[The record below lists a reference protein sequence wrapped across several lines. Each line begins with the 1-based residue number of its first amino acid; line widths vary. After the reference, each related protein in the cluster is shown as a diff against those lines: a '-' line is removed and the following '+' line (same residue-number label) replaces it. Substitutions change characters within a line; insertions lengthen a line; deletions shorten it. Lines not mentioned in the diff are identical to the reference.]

1 MTRVISKIRRGLPA
15 LTWLLLVSTALAVP
29 RSREAQSPDVQGHDV
44 QSDGASEEPAVR
56 LSGNPPR
63 PLNSAEDLYMQLRG
77 VGLGKSRVY
86 RARDVSI
93 DRATFHIALN
103 DGTIAFTEDVAGR
116 VTGAFFEGDG
126 EILLS
131 PPNRYERA
139 SMALFTGEA
148 ILEERFV
155 TAYFRFNDDTFAAM
169 RPSLVPVED
178 ADGFLSQWNETAR
191 NLAQGDALRLLM
203 TFSKFLP
210 VAGQPAADAAMTV
223 SDDDRFLHARLQG
236 LRLGTFDLYFDAD
249 TPEQIWAGQLK
260 TTEGASYFDV
270 WTSFSSAQANQSA
283 EAVNATVGEGG
294 KTDSIAIS
302 HYTVRAKIKPP
313 TQIDAEALLQVEI
326 RQGGQRAVLFELSRA
341 LQITKVEAD
350 GHPIEFIHNPAIE
363 GSQLARQGNDL
374 VAIVFPQPLLT
385 GQRLELHF
393 VYGGEVLSDAGAGL
407 LYVGA
412 RGTWYPNRGLAMSN
426 FDLEFRYP
434 AGWTLV
440 ATGKRTEAKSSP
452 IPGDRGGNPS
462 AGEQVTRWVSERP
475 IPLAGFDLGKYERV
489 AVHAGDATV
498 ETYATSGME
507 RGFPKPPID
516 TVIPSP
522 AIRGVP
528 RQPSLDVPPLLPSP
542 AKNAQMVAAAC
553 AHAIEFYS
561 RRYGPFPY
569 SDLKVVQLPGGLSQG
584 WPGLIFLSS
593 TSFLTAQEKSELH
606 MSAVDKTLITQIIA
620 HETAHQWWG
629 DLVMWSGYRDQ
640 WLVEALANY
649 SSMMV
654 LESEDPAQ
662 FRAAMEKYRDDLL
675 QENKAGVRLLEDG
688 PVTLGTRLSCSQFP
702 SGYEVISYGRGTWLF
717 HMLRSMMRDAERTSG
732 ARARGESNAGQADEP
747 FVRALRG
754 IRERYAGK
762 PITTQELLQAFENE
776 LPPSLWYEH
785 RKSLA
790 WFYEGWV
797 NGTAIPRLE
806 LHGVKYS
813 DKPDSTV
820 VSGVILQKDAPD
832 TLVTAVPLYASVGGK
847 MTLLGRVFADG
858 AETAFH
864 LSGPAG
870 VRKVVL
876 DPEQTLLARP
886 R

>member
-1 MTRVISKIRRGLPA
+1 MPKALPSLA
-15 LTWLLLVSTALAVP
+15 WLLLVSAAVALPWSQDAP
-29 RSREAQSPDVQGHDV
+29 KTG
-44 QSDGASEEPAVR
+44 EPAVGV
-56 LSGNPPR
+56 LGSTPP
-63 PLNSAEDLYMQLRG
+63 LQVNSAQSLYLQLCKL
-77 VGLGKSRVY
+77 GLAKSRIY
-86 RARDVSI
+86 RLRDISI
-93 DRATFHIALN
+93 DRAAFHITLN

-131 PPNRYERA
+131 PPNQYERA

-155 TAYFRFNDDTFAAM
+155 TAYFRFNDDTFAEL
-169 RPSLVPVED
+169 RPSLMPVDYAE
-178 ADGFLSQWNETAR
+178 AFLSQWNETAR
-191 NLAQGDALRLLM
+191 NLAEGDALRLLM

-210 VAGQPAADAAMTV
+210 VGQPAEDTAALV
-223 SDDDRFLHARLQG
+223 RPGEDDRFLHARLQG

-260 TTEGASYFDV
+260 TVEGASYYDV
-270 WTSFSSAQANQSA
+270 WTSFSSAKANRGA

-294 KTDSIAIS
+294 KPDSIAIS
-302 HYTVRAKIKPP
+302 HYAIRTKIKPP
-313 TQIDAEALLQVEI
+313 TQIDAEALLQMEV

-341 LQITKVEAD
+341 LQIKRVEAD

-363 GSQLARQGNDL
+363 GTQLARHGNDL
-374 VAIVFPQPLLT
+374 VAVVFPQPLRT
-385 GQRLELHF
+385 GQRLELRF
-393 VYGGEVLSDAGAGL
+393 VYDGEVLYEAGAGL

-440 ATGKRTEAKSSP
+440 ATGKRTDARSSP
-452 IPGDRGGNPS
+452 NRGAEAIPP
-462 AGEQVTRWVSERP
+462 AGEQVSRWVSERP

-489 AVHAGDATV
+489 VAPAGEVTV

-507 RGFPKPPID
+507 RGFPMPPVES
-516 TVIPSP
+516 VIPSP
-522 AIRGVP
+522 LIRGVP
-528 RQPSLDVPPLLPSP
+528 PRPPLTVAPPPPSP
-542 AKNAQMVAAAC
+542 ARNAQMVAAAS
-553 AHAIEFYS
+553 AHAIEFFS

-569 SDLKVVQLPGGLSQG
+569 GDLKVVQIPGGLSQG

-593 TSFLTAQEKSELH
+593 TSFLTAEEKSQLH
-606 MSAVDKTLITQIIA
+606 MSSVEKTLVTQIIA

-640 WLVEALANY
+640 WIVEALANY

-654 LESEDPAQ
+654 LERENPAQ

-675 QENKAGVRLLEDG
+675 QKNKAGVRLMEDG

-717 HMLRSMMRDAERTSG
+717 HMLRSMMRDAERSSG
-732 ARARGESNAGQADEP
+732 ASARDNAKVAQSDEP
-747 FVRALRG
+747 FVRVLRRV
-754 IRERYAGK
+754 RERYQGK
-762 PITTQELLQAFENE
+762 PITTRELLQAFEEE
-776 LPPSLWYEH
+776 LPSSLWYEH
-785 RKSLA
+785 HKSLD

-797 NGTAIPRLE
+797 NGTSIPRFE
-806 LHGVKYS
+806 LHTVKYS
-813 DKPDSTV
+813 DQSGSTTIT
-820 VSGVILQKDAPD
+820 GTILQRDAPD
-832 TLVTAVPLYASVGGK
+832 NLVTPVPLYISVAGR
-847 MTLLGRVFADG
+847 MVLLGRVFADG
-858 AETAFH
+858 AETPFH
-864 LSGPAG
+864 LTAPLGA
-870 VRKVVL
+870 RKVVV
-876 DPEQTLLARP
+876 DPDHTLLARS